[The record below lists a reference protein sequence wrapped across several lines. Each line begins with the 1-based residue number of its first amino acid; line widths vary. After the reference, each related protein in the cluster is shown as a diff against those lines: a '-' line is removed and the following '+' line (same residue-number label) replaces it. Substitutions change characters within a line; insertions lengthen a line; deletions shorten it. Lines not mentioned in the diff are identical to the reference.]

1 MNSFAIFQVLFDQ
14 LETPFLAGISA
25 LVASFSNYARA
36 PIQAALILYIAIT
49 GYFMLTGHGTSL
61 NTTMER
67 ILKLCLVAWFAT
79 DATAYTSWVQNF
91 FLTQLPADLAQAVVQ
106 GNGGRVATNAA
117 AFDIVWKQAWQA
129 GLVVWQRLSVTD
141 IGEEAVVIA
150 FWLAAILSVGIAFA
164 IWLMSQIVLGLFI
177 IVGPLMIGLALFG
190 ATKSVFSRW
199 IGALL
204 SSMLLQV
211 GILIL
216 LSLTIRTTAGL
227 VVQILTYHGT
237 NAYEQIGLLLNG
249 IIVFLLCGILAFQM
263 PSWASSLAGGMSF
276 HGGALAYIMLTQMRG
291 ASSLAGRAGGAASKA
306 ATAIRN
312 RVASPAPRSKSS

>member
-25 LVASFSNYARA
+25 LVASFSDYARA
-36 PIQAALILYIAIT
+36 PLQAAFILYVAIT
-49 GYFMLTGHGTSL
+49 GYKMMIGQGGSVTS
-61 NTTMER
+61 TMQH
-67 ILKLCLVAWFAT
+67 LVKLIIAVWFAT
-79 DATAYTSWVQNF
+79 DATAYTTWVQNF
-91 FLTQLPADLAQAVVQ
+91 FLTQLPNDLAQAVVQ
-106 GNGGRVATNAA
+106 GNGGRAATNAA

-141 IGEEAVVIA
+141 IGEEAVVLA

-164 IWLMSQIVLGLFI
+164 IWLMGQIVLRLFI
-177 IVGPLMIGLALFG
+177 IVGPLLIGLVLFD
-190 ATKSVFSRW
+190 ATKSIFSRW

-204 SSMLLQV
+204 SSMLLQI

-249 IIVFLLCGILAFQM
+249 IIVFLLCGILAHPIQRIEAR
-263 PSWASSLAGGMSF
+263 S
-276 HGGALAYIMLTQMRG
+276 AL
-291 ASSLAGRAGGAASKA
+291 
-306 ATAIRN
+306 
-312 RVASPAPRSKSS
+312 